1 MEVAVP
7 AHTYEQVVEGTMMTL
22 LSDAWSTQV
31 TLLKQEGDGERDGDD
46 NTTTKAN
53 NEGNSEDGADGDQ
66 DSERDG
72 DNNATTAANDEG
84 NSEDGANGDQDG
96 DKAAGSSQDVNEDMH
111 EAKGTGH
118 QGRYKA
124 EGAGRQ
130 EMYKAEG
137 TGRQGRNK
145 D

>member
-1 MEVAVP
+1 MP

-31 TLLKQEGDGERDGDD
+31 TLLKQEGDGERDGED

-84 NSEDGANGDQDG
+84 NSEDGANSDQDG
-96 DKAAGSSQDVNEDMH
+96 DRAAGSSQDVDEDTH
-111 EAKGTGH
+111 EAEGTGH